1 MMETYRVTATREDAW
16 WSLVAHDVAG
26 REVASQSRRLDHAED
41 AIGEAIALVLDVDR
55 STFAVSVTPDLESVP
70 VSDGAR
76 EAIALRREL
85 DDLTERARLHTPP
98 AVAELRRAGL
108 TVRDVAHLMGVTASR
123 VSQIEQQG
131 RAGGGVGRRGARRG

>member
-1 MMETYRVTATREDAW
+1 METYRVTATREDAW
-16 WSLVAHDVAG
+16 WSLVAHDVGG

-55 STFAVSVTPDLESVP
+55 AAFSVTVTPDLESVP
-70 VSDGAR
+70 VSDEAR
-76 EAIALRREL
+76 EAIEIRRAL
-85 DDLTERARLHTPP
+85 DDLAERARLRTPP

-131 RAGGGVGRRGARRG
+131 RAGGGVGRRGTRRG

>member
-1 MMETYRVTATREDAW
+1 MTMETYQVTARREGAW
-16 WSLVAHDVAG
+16 WSLVADDVAG

-55 STFAVSVTPDLESVP
+55 STFAVEVVPDLDSVP
-70 VSDGAR
+70 VSEEVR
-76 EAIALRREL
+76 EAIEIRRAL
-85 DDLTERARLHTPP
+85 DDLTERARLRTPP

-108 TVRDVAHLMGVTASR
+108 TVRDVARLMGVTPSR

-131 RAGGGVGRRGARRG
+131 RGPGARRMRRG

>member
-1 MMETYRVTATREDAW
+1 
-16 WSLVAHDVAG
+16 
-26 REVASQSRRLDHAED
+26 VASQSRRLDHAED

-55 STFAVSVTPDLESVP
+55 GSFAVSVTPDLDSIP
-70 VSDGAR
+70 VSDDAL

-131 RAGGGVGRRGARRG
+131 RGRAAGIRRGARRG